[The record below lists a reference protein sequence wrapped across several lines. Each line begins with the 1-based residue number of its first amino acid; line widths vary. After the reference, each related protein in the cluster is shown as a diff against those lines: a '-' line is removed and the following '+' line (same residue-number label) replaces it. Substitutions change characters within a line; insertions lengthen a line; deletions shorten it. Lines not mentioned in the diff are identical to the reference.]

1 MSRKSSKQNA
11 LIASAETMLGIGRA
25 LITLKKQQPHG
36 SFTKAVEEEFGISPR
51 IARIMMKATTKYLSL
66 DPSTRFTLL
75 ALGRAKLFELMSQDV
90 CAIKNLTNGGT
101 LEGFTFGDIKKMTSR
116 ELKAALMRT
125 QNNKDDDMF
134 KTDTIFP
141 DHPDF
146 QPILSSLFY
155 ANANTPTDLDVLDLD
170 TITSIYVGMTMIVAY
185 QGANAVLFA
194 RQR

>member
-1 MSRKSSKQNA
+1 MSRKSSKQPEPAVTHSEAYEAFTLFLTRLKLSTGLKQDKEIAA
-11 LIASAETMLGIGRA
+11 LLG
-25 LITLKKQQPHG
+25 
-36 SFTKAVEEEFGISPR
+36 
-51 IARIMMKATTKYLSL
+51 LSL
-66 DPSTRFTLL
+66 KAFSSRKLRNAIPEKELRFLAELWPSL
-75 ALGRAKLFELMSQDV
+75 
-90 CAIKNLTNGGT
+90 NLNIEYILNHQQKHEANT
-101 LEGFTFGDIKKMTSR
+101 
-116 ELKAALMRT
+116 
-125 QNNKDDDMF
+125 MF